1 MPLLTERYRSGTRGY
16 KHVAPPE
23 QEPLLTN
30 HLQQAQLINRSGF
43 GIAASPSLAMRS
55 ALLAILST
63 GIATTLAIL
72 LTPDDPSGEGA
83 LFYPA
88 LVMSTGLAIA
98 PVVTALRYPK
108 TLLRGETLLSLAPI
122 YWLLLDLLQGVY
134 AMQDITADQV
144 RQSFLAIGIFV
155 LMVRFSALRR
165 SWNIPK
171 VLISSV
177 SQEFSINTYF
187 ALAIACFALGMLNF
201 AVPCNFNVFEMVHY
215 LGQERWAAPWGRGQL
230 GGWDAFLDHLQYFG
244 YLLPVL
250 TVVIGRRVGLR
261 NTRTILCLG
270 MSVIVALFLA
280 QSGSRRV
287 IGVIGG
293 MALILWVLDQ
303 HRLRIKHLVMTIVA
317 IFALLITLQVML
329 EYRNVGLSVL
339 VGTGEVPSRRFEKTQ
354 LLEEQHLRVDDNFYR
369 LCQIIQL
376 IPDSHPFVYHKYFVY
391 VIVRPVPRIFWPGKP
406 VDPGFD
412 LPTALGVEGVSFSYS
427 VIGELYMSLG
437 FIGIALGGWFYGR
450 IASTASGLLARC
462 NTQGAL
468 VIYSIVVMALFSGM
482 RSILELIL
490 VSYVVLAWV
499 GLSHLFI
506 RLRQAKA
513 Q

>member
-1 MPLLTERYRSGTRGY
+1 M
-16 KHVAPPE
+16 
-23 QEPLLTN
+23 
-30 HLQQAQLINRSGF
+30 
-43 GIAASPSLAMRS
+43 
-55 ALLAILST
+55 
-63 GIATTLAIL
+63 ATTLAIL
-72 LTPDDPSGEGA
+72 LVPEDPSTERA

-88 LVMSTGLAIA
+88 LLMSAGLATA
-98 PVVTALRYPK
+98 PFVTALRHPK
-108 TLLRGETLLSLAPI
+108 TLLRGECLLSLAPI

-134 AMQDITADQV
+134 AMQDIKADQV
-144 RQSFLAIGIFV
+144 RQAFLAIGIFV
-155 LMVRFSALRR
+155 VLVWLGALRR
-165 SWNIPK
+165 SWKVPQ

-177 SQEFSINTYF
+177 SQEFPINTYF
-187 ALAIACFALGMLNF
+187 TLAVACFVIGMLNY
-201 AVPCNFNVFEMVHY
+201 AVPCNFNPIEMVYY

-250 TVVIGRRVGLR
+250 TVVIGRRLGVRNVRTLICVGL
-261 NTRTILCLG
+261 
-270 MSVIVALFLA
+270 SVIMALFLA

-287 IGVIGG
+287 VGVVGG

-303 HRLRIKHLVMTIVA
+303 QRLRVKHLLTTVSAIVV
-317 IFALLITLQVML
+317 LLVTLQVML

-339 VGTGEVPSRRFEKTQ
+339 VGQSEIPSGRYEKRQ
-354 LLEEQHLRVDDNFYR
+354 VLEEQHLRVDDNFYR

-376 IPDSHPFVYHKYFVY
+376 IPEQYPFVYHKYLIY
-391 VIVRPVPRIFWPGKP
+391 VIVRPIPRVFWPGKP

-412 LPTALGVEGVSFSYS
+412 LPTALGVEGLSLSYS

-437 FIGIALGGWFYGR
+437 LIGVALGGWLYGR

-462 NTQGAL
+462 HTQGAL

-499 GLSHLFI
+499 GITHLFI
-506 RLRQAKA
+506 KLRQARA

>member
-1 MPLLTERYRSGTRGY
+1 MESVRIGWHRPLVR
-16 KHVAPPE
+16 
-23 QEPLLTN
+23 
-30 HLQQAQLINRSGF
+30 
-43 GIAASPSLAMRS
+43 AAAPSLSVRS
-55 ALLAILST
+55 TLLAIVSIVI
-63 GIATTLAIL
+63 GTTLAIL
-72 LTPDDPSGEGA
+72 LIPDDSSTEGA

-88 LVMSTGLAIA
+88 LVMSAGLATA
-98 PVVTALRYPK
+98 PFLAALRYPK
-108 TLLRGETLLSLAPI
+108 ALLRGESLLSLAPI

-134 AMQDITADQV
+134 PMQDITADQV
-144 RQSFLAIGIFV
+144 RQAFLAIGLFV
-155 LMVRFSALRR
+155 MMVWLSALRR
-165 SWNIPK
+165 AWRLPPI
-171 VLISSV
+171 LIRSISE
-177 SQEFSINTYF
+177 EFSLKTYF
-187 ALAIACFALGMLNF
+187 ALAVACFLLGMLNF
-201 AVPCNFNVFEMVHY
+201 AVPCNFNVFEMVSY

-250 TVVIGRRVGLR
+250 TVVIGRRAGLR
-261 NTRTILCLG
+261 NPRTIAG
-270 MSVIVALFLA
+270 IVMSVIVALFLA

-287 IGVIGG
+287 IGVVIG
-293 MALILWVLDQ
+293 MALILWILDQ
-303 HRLRIKHLVMTIVA
+303 HRLRMKHLVTTVVA
-317 IFALLITLQVML
+317 VVALLVALQVML
-329 EYRNVGLSVL
+329 EYRNIGFSAL
-339 VGTGEVPSRRFEKTQ
+339 VGQGDVVSGRFEKRE

-376 IPDSHPFVYHKYFVY
+376 IPASYPFVYHKYLIY
-391 VIVRPVPRIFWPGKP
+391 VIVRPVPRVFWPGKP

-437 FIGIALGGWFYGR
+437 FIGVALGGWFYGR
-450 IASTASGLLARC
+450 VAAMGRDLLARGT
-462 NTQGAL
+462 TQGAL

-506 RLRQAKA
+506 KLRRVKV
-513 Q
+513 

>member
-1 MPLLTERYRSGTRGY
+1 M
-16 KHVAPPE
+16 
-23 QEPLLTN
+23 
-30 HLQQAQLINRSGF
+30 INRIYSEQ
-43 GIAASPSLAMRS
+43 IILNRPALAPSLSMRS
-55 ALLAILST
+55 TLLAILST
-63 GIATTLAIL
+63 SIATAFSIL
-72 LTPDDPSGEGA
+72 LIPDDPGREGA

-88 LVMSTGLAIA
+88 LVMSAGLATA
-98 PVVTALRYPK
+98 PIVAAFHYPK
-108 TLLRGETLLSLAPI
+108 ALLRGESLVALAPI

-134 AMQDITADQV
+134 SMEDVTGDQV
-144 RQSFLAIGIFV
+144 RQAFLGIGLFVVMVWQGAI
-155 LMVRFSALRR
+155 RR
-165 SWNIPK
+165 SWKIPK
-171 VLISSV
+171 VLINAV

-187 ALAIACFALGMLNF
+187 GLALACFFIGMLNF

-250 TVVIGRRVGLR
+250 TVVIGRRVGVR
-261 NTRTILCLG
+261 NVRTLIG
-270 MSVIVALFLA
+270 IAMSVIVTLFLA

-287 IGVIGG
+287 IGVVVG
-293 MALILWVLDQ
+293 MALVLWVLDQ
-303 HRLRIKHLVMTIVA
+303 PRLRIKHLLTTAFAIV
-317 IFALLITLQVML
+317 ALLIALQVML
-329 EYRNVGLSVL
+329 EYRSVGLGVL
-339 VGTGEVPSRRFEKTQ
+339 VGKGEVASGRFEKRQ
-354 LLEEQHLRVDDNFYR
+354 ILEEQHLRVDDNFYR

-376 IPDSHPFVYHKYFVY
+376 IPESYPFVYHKYLVY
-391 VIVRPVPRIFWPGKP
+391 VIVRPVPRVFWPEKP
-406 VDPGFD
+406 VDAGFD
-412 LPTALGVEGVSFSYS
+412 LPTALGVVGVSYSYS

-450 IASTASGLLARC
+450 VASMANGLLARC
-462 NTQGAL
+462 TTQGAL

-506 RLRQAKA
+506 KLRYARVK
-513 Q
+513 

>member
-1 MPLLTERYRSGTRGY
+1 MQSLTW
-16 KHVAPPE
+16 
-23 QEPLLTN
+23 
-30 HLQQAQLINRSGF
+30 NRPALGL
-43 GIAASPSLAMRS
+43 AVTPSLTMRS
-55 ALLAILST
+55 TLLAILST
-63 GIATTLAIL
+63 SIATTLAIL
-72 LTPDDPSGEGA
+72 MIPDSPAAEDA

-88 LVMSTGLAIA
+88 LVMSAGLATAPIA
-98 PVVTALRYPK
+98 AALRYPK
-108 TLLRGETLLSLAPI
+108 ALLRGESLVALAPI

-134 AMQDITADQV
+134 SMEGIAADHV
-144 RQSFLAIGIFV
+144 RLAFLAIGIFV
-155 LMVRFSALRR
+155 VMVWLGAIRR
-165 SWNIPK
+165 SWRIPK

-177 SQEFSINTYF
+177 SEEFSINTYF
-187 ALAIACFALGMLNF
+187 SLALACFFIGMLNF
-201 AVPCNFNVFEMVHY
+201 AVPCNFNVFEMVRY
-215 LGQERWAAPWGRGQL
+215 VGQERWAAPWGRGQL

-250 TVVIGRRVGLR
+250 TVVIGRRVGIR
-261 NTRTILCLG
+261 NPRTVICIA
-270 MSVIVALFLA
+270 MSVIIALFLA

-287 IGVIGG
+287 VGVVAG

-303 HRLRIKHLVMTIVA
+303 RRLRVKHLVTTAFAIVG
-317 IFALLITLQVML
+317 LLIALQVML

-339 VGTGEVPSRRFEKTQ
+339 VGTGEISSGRSEKRQ
-354 LLEEQHLRVDDNFYR
+354 ILEEQHLRVDDNFYR

-376 IPDSHPFVYHKYFVY
+376 IPESYPFVYHNYLLY
-391 VIVRPVPRIFWPGKP
+391 VIVRPIPRVFWPDKP

-412 LPTALGVEGVSFSYS
+412 LPTALGVQGVSYSYS

-450 IASTASGLLARC
+450 VASMASGLLARC
-462 NTQGAL
+462 TTQGAL

-482 RSILELIL
+482 RSILELLL

-506 RLRQAKA
+506 KLRRAKVT
-513 Q
+513 

>member
-1 MPLLTERYRSGTRGY
+1 MSLRSTL
-16 KHVAPPE
+16 V
-23 QEPLLTN
+23 
-30 HLQQAQLINRSGF
+30 
-43 GIAASPSLAMRS
+43 
-55 ALLAILST
+55 ALLST
-63 GIATTLAIL
+63 SIATTMAVL
-72 LTPDDPSGEGA
+72 LIPDDPSGEGA

-88 LVMSTGLAIA
+88 LVMSVGLATA
-98 PVVTALRYPK
+98 PFATALRYPK
-108 TLLRGETLLSLAPI
+108 ALLRGECLLSLAPI

-134 AMQDITADQV
+134 AMNDITADQA
-144 RQSFLAIGIFV
+144 RQAFLAIGLFV
-155 LMVRFSALRR
+155 VMVWLGALRR
-165 SWNIPK
+165 SWRIPT

-187 ALAIACFALGMLNF
+187 TLAVACFVLGMLNF
-201 AVPCNFNVFEMVHY
+201 AIPCNFNVFEMIHY

-244 YLLPVL
+244 YLVPVL
-250 TVVIGRRVGLR
+250 TVVIGRRAGVR
-261 NTRTILCLG
+261 NARTIICIV

-287 IGVIGG
+287 IGVVAG

-303 HRLRIKHLVMTIVA
+303 QRLRVKHLVTSAVA
-317 IFALLITLQVML
+317 ILALLLALQVML
-329 EYRNVGLSVL
+329 EYRNVGLGAL
-339 VGTGEVPSRRFEKTQ
+339 VGKGEISSGRDEKRQ
-354 LLEEQHLRVDDNFYR
+354 ILEEQHLRVDDNFYR

-376 IPDSHPFVYHKYFVY
+376 IPDSYPFVYHKYLLY
-391 VIVRPVPRIFWPGKP
+391 VIVRPVPRVFWPDKP

-412 LPTALGVEGVSFSYS
+412 LPTALGVQGLSLSYS

-450 IASTASGLLARC
+450 VASTASGLLARRK
-462 NTQGAL
+462 TQGAL
-468 VIYSIVVMALFSGM
+468 VIYSVVVMALFSGM

-499 GLSHLFI
+499 GLSHLFM
-506 RLRQAKA
+506 RLRHFKTR
-513 Q
+513 

>member
-1 MPLLTERYRSGTRGY
+1 MTLRSTLL
-16 KHVAPPE
+16 
-23 QEPLLTN
+23 
-30 HLQQAQLINRSGF
+30 
-43 GIAASPSLAMRS
+43 
-55 ALLAILST
+55 ALLSI
-63 GIATTLAIL
+63 GIATTMTIL
-72 LTPDDPSGEGA
+72 LIPDDVSAEGA

-88 LVMSTGLAIA
+88 LVMSAGLATA

-108 TLLRGETLLSLAPI
+108 ALLRGEFLLSLAPI
-122 YWLLLDLLQGVY
+122 YWLFLDLLQGLY

-144 RQSFLAIGIFV
+144 RQAFLAIGLFV
-155 LMVRFSALRR
+155 VMVWLGALRR
-165 SWNIPK
+165 SWRIPK
-171 VLISSV
+171 LLISSV
-177 SQEFSINTYF
+177 SQEFSVNTYF
-187 ALAIACFALGMLNF
+187 ALAIACFVLGMLNF
-201 AVPCNFNVFEMVHY
+201 AVPCNFNIFEMVYY

-250 TVVIGRRVGLR
+250 TVVVGRRAGVR
-261 NTRTILCLG
+261 NARTLICIV
-270 MSVIVALFLA
+270 MSLVMSLFLA

-287 IGVIGG
+287 IGVIAG

-303 HRLRIKHLVMTIVA
+303 HRLRVKHLLTTALA
-317 IFALLITLQVML
+317 ILVLLLTLQVML

-339 VGTGEVPSRRFEKTQ
+339 VGKGEIPSGRFEKRQ
-354 LLEEQHLRVDDNFYR
+354 ILEEQHLRVDDNFYR

-376 IPDSHPFVYHKYFVY
+376 IPDSYPFVYHKYLVY
-391 VIVRPVPRIFWPGKP
+391 VIVRPVPRVFWPGKP

-412 LPTALGVEGVSFSYS
+412 LPTALGVQGLSLSYS

-437 FIGIALGGWFYGR
+437 FMGVALGGWFYGR
-450 IASTASGLLARC
+450 VASTASGLLARC

-499 GLSHLFI
+499 GLSHLFMKM
-506 RLRQAKA
+506 RHVKA
-513 Q
+513 R

>member
-1 MPLLTERYRSGTRGY
+1 M
-16 KHVAPPE
+16 
-23 QEPLLTN
+23 
-30 HLQQAQLINRSGF
+30 QQGQLIHLPAF
-43 GIAASPSLAMRS
+43 GIAATPSMTLRS
-55 ALLAILST
+55 TLLALLST
-63 GIATTLAIL
+63 TIATTMAVL
-72 LTPDDPSGEGA
+72 LIPDDASAEGA

-88 LVMSTGLAIA
+88 LVMSAGLATA
-98 PVVTALRYPK
+98 PLFAAFRSPK
-108 TLLRGETLLSLAPI
+108 ALLRGECLLSLAPI

-134 AMQDITADQV
+134 GMEDVKADQV
-144 RQSFLAIGIFV
+144 RQAFLAIGLFIA
-155 LMVRFSALRR
+155 MVWLGALRR
-165 SWNIPK
+165 SWKIPP

-187 ALAIACFALGMLNF
+187 ALAIACFVLGMLNF
-201 AVPCNFNVFEMVHY
+201 AIPCNFNIFEMVHY

-230 GGWDAFLDHLQYFG
+230 GGWDAFLDHIQYFG
-244 YLLPVL
+244 YLVPVL
-250 TVVIGRRVGLR
+250 TVVVGRRAGVR
-261 NTRTILCLG
+261 NTRTILCIV

-287 IGVIGG
+287 IGVVAG

-303 HRLRIKHLVMTIVA
+303 HRLRVKHLVMTAVA
-317 IFALLITLQVML
+317 ILALLLTLQVML

-339 VGTGEVPSRRFEKTQ
+339 VGKGEIPSGRFEKRGI
-354 LLEEQHLRVDDNFYR
+354 LEEQHLRVDDNFYR

-376 IPDSHPFVYHKYFVY
+376 IPESYPFVYHKYLVY
-391 VIVRPVPRIFWPGKP
+391 VIVRPVPRVFWPDKP

-412 LPTALGVEGVSFSYS
+412 LPTALGVQGLSLSYS

-450 IASTASGLLARC
+450 VASTASGLLARC

-499 GLSHLFI
+499 GISHLFMK
-506 RLRQAKA
+506 LRHVSAR
-513 Q
+513 

>member
-1 MPLLTERYRSGTRGY
+1 M
-16 KHVAPPE
+16 
-23 QEPLLTN
+23 
-30 HLQQAQLINRSGF
+30 QQGHAIQLPAF
-43 GIAASPSLAMRS
+43 GIAATRSLALRS
-55 ALLAILST
+55 TLLALLSI

-72 LTPDDPSGEGA
+72 IIPDDPSAEGA

-88 LVMSTGLAIA
+88 FVMSAGLAAA
-98 PVVTALRYPK
+98 PLAAAFRHPK
-108 TLLRGETLLSLAPI
+108 ALLRGECLLSLAPI
-122 YWLLLDLLQGVY
+122 YWLFLDLLQGVY
-134 AMQDITADQV
+134 TMEDITADQV
-144 RQSFLAIGIFV
+144 RQAFLAIGLFV
-155 LMVRFSALRR
+155 VMVWLGSLRR
-165 SWNIPK
+165 SWKIPN

-177 SQEFSINTYF
+177 SQEFSVNTYF
-187 ALAIACFALGMLNF
+187 ALAIACFVLGMLNF
-201 AVPCNFNVFEMVHY
+201 AIPCNFNISEMVYY

-250 TVVIGRRVGLR
+250 TVVIGRRAGVR
-261 NTRTILCLG
+261 NARTIVCVA
-270 MSVIVALFLA
+270 MSVVVSLFLA

-287 IGVIGG
+287 IGVVAG

-303 HRLRIKHLVMTIVA
+303 HRLRVKHLLMTVVA
-317 IFALLITLQVML
+317 ILALLLTLQVML
-329 EYRNVGLSVL
+329 EYRNVGLGVL
-339 VGTGEVPSRRFEKTQ
+339 VGNGEIPSGRFEKRQ
-354 LLEEQHLRVDDNFYR
+354 ILEEKHLRVDDNFYR

-376 IPDSHPFVYHKYFVY
+376 IPDSHPFVFHRYLVY
-391 VIVRPVPRIFWPGKP
+391 VIVRPVPRVFWPEKP

-412 LPTALGVEGVSFSYS
+412 LPTALGVQGLSLSYS

-450 IASTASGLLARC
+450 VASTASGLLARC

-499 GLSHLFI
+499 GLSHLFVK
-506 RLRQAKA
+506 LRHVKA
-513 Q
+513 H

>member
-1 MPLLTERYRSGTRGY
+1 MN
-16 KHVAPPE
+16 VE
-23 QEPLLTN
+23 Q
-30 HLQQAQLINRSGF
+30 IIWNR
-43 GIAASPSLAMRS
+43 PSLGTAVTPSLTLRTT
-55 ALLAILST
+55 LLAIMS
-63 GIATTLAIL
+63 ISMATTVAIL
-72 LTPDDPSGEGA
+72 LVPEDPSTEGA

-88 LVMSTGLAIA
+88 LVMSVGLATA
-98 PVVTALRYPK
+98 PCVAALRLPK
-108 TLLRGETLLSLAPI
+108 TLLRGECLLSLAPI

-134 AMQDITADQV
+134 AMQDIMADQV
-144 RQSFLAIGIFV
+144 RTAFLAIGIFV
-155 LMVRFSALRR
+155 VMVWLAALRR
-165 SWNIPK
+165 SWRLPK

-187 ALAIACFALGMLNF
+187 SLAVACFVIGMLNF
-201 AVPCNFNVFEMVHY
+201 ALPCNFNVFEMVHY

-250 TVVIGRRVGLR
+250 TVVIGRRLGVRKVRTLICIGL
-261 NTRTILCLG
+261 
-270 MSVIVALFLA
+270 SVIVALFLA

-287 IGVIGG
+287 IGVVGG

-303 HRLRIKHLVMTIVA
+303 QRLRVKHLLTTALAIVA
-317 IFALLITLQVML
+317 LLVTLQVML
-329 EYRNVGLSVL
+329 EYRNVGLGVL
-339 VGTGEVPSRRFEKTQ
+339 VGQGEMPSGRYEKRTV
-354 LLEEQHLRVDDNFYR
+354 LEEQHLRVDDNFYR

-376 IPDSHPFVYHKYFVY
+376 IPRQYPFVYHRYLIY
-391 VIVRPVPRIFWPGKP
+391 VIVRPIPRVFWPGKP

-412 LPTALGVEGVSFSYS
+412 LPTVLGVEGVSFSYS

-437 FIGIALGGWFYGR
+437 LIGVALGGWLYGR

-462 NTQGAL
+462 RTQGAL

-499 GLSHLFI
+499 GITHLFI
-506 RLRQAKA
+506 KLRHVKA
-513 Q
+513 

>member
-1 MPLLTERYRSGTRGY
+1 MNS
-16 KHVAPPE
+16 E
-23 QEPLLTN
+23 QIIWQRP
-30 HLQQAQLINRSGF
+30 AF
-43 GIAASPSLAMRS
+43 GIAATPSLTLRTT
-55 ALLAILST
+55 LIAILST
-63 GIATTLAIL
+63 SIATTLAIL
-72 LTPDDPSGEGA
+72 LTPDDPSAEGA

-88 LVMSTGLAIA
+88 LVMSAGLATA
-98 PVVTALRYPK
+98 PVAAAIRYPK
-108 TLLRGETLLSLAPI
+108 AILRGECLLSLAPI

-144 RQSFLAIGIFV
+144 RQAFLGIGIFV
-155 LMVRFSALRR
+155 VMVWLAALRR
-165 SWNIPK
+165 SWKIPK
-171 VLISSV
+171 LLISSV

-187 ALAIACFALGMLNF
+187 ALAIACFLIGMLNF
-201 AVPCNFNVFEMVHY
+201 ALPCNFNVFEMAHY

-250 TVVIGRRVGLR
+250 TVVIGRRVGVK
-261 NTRTILCLG
+261 NMRTLICVA
-270 MSVIVALFLA
+270 MSVVITLFLA

-287 IGVIGG
+287 IGVVAG
-293 MALILWVLDQ
+293 MALVLWVLDQ
-303 HRLRIKHLVMTIVA
+303 QRLRVKHLVISAVA
-317 IFALLITLQVML
+317 IIGLLVALQVML
-329 EYRNVGLSVL
+329 EYRNVGLGVL
-339 VGTGEVPSRRFEKTQ
+339 VGTGEVPSGRDEKRQ
-354 LLEEQHLRVDDNFYR
+354 ILEEQHLRVDDNFYR

-376 IPDSHPFVYHKYFVY
+376 IPESYPFVYHKYLVY
-391 VIVRPVPRIFWPGKP
+391 VIVRPVPRVFWPGKP
-406 VDPGFD
+406 VDAGFD
-412 LPTALGVEGVSFSYS
+412 LPTALGVEGVSYSYS

-450 IASTASGLLARC
+450 VASLASGLLARC
-462 NTQGAL
+462 TTQGAL

-506 RLRQAKA
+506 KLRRVRAR
-513 Q
+513 

>member
-1 MPLLTERYRSGTRGY
+1 M
-16 KHVAPPE
+16 
-23 QEPLLTN
+23 
-30 HLQQAQLINRSGF
+30 QQGQLIHLPAF
-43 GIAASPSLAMRS
+43 GIAATPSMTLRS
-55 ALLAILST
+55 TLLALLST
-63 GIATTLAIL
+63 SIATTLAVL
-72 LTPDDPSGEGA
+72 LIPDDPSAEGA

-88 LVMSTGLAIA
+88 LVMSAGLATA
-98 PVVTALRYPK
+98 PLFTALRYPK
-108 TLLRGETLLSLAPI
+108 AILRGECLLSLAPI
-122 YWLLLDLLQGVY
+122 YWLMLDLLQGVY
-134 AMQDITADQV
+134 GMEDVKADQV
-144 RQSFLAIGIFV
+144 RQAFLAIGLFIA
-155 LMVRFSALRR
+155 MVWLGALRR
-165 SWNIPK
+165 SWKIPN
-171 VLISSV
+171 VLISSA

-187 ALAIACFALGMLNF
+187 ALAVACFGLGMLNF
-201 AVPCNFNVFEMVHY
+201 AIPCNFNIFEMIHY

-244 YLLPVL
+244 YLVPVL
-250 TVVIGRRVGLR
+250 TVVVGRRTGVR
-261 NTRTILCLG
+261 NARTIICIV

-287 IGVIGG
+287 IGVVAG

-303 HRLRIKHLVMTIVA
+303 HRLRVKHLVLTAVA
-317 IFALLITLQVML
+317 VLALLLTLQVML

-339 VGTGEVPSRRFEKTQ
+339 VGKGEIPSGRFEKIGI
-354 LLEEQHLRVDDNFYR
+354 LEEQHLRVDDNFYR

-376 IPDSHPFVYHKYFVY
+376 IPDSYPFVYHKYFVY
-391 VIVRPVPRIFWPGKP
+391 VIVRPVPRVFWPGKP
-406 VDPGFD
+406 VDAGFD

-450 IASTASGLLARC
+450 VASTASGLLARC

-506 RLRQAKA
+506 RLRYAKSR
-513 Q
+513 

>member
-1 MPLLTERYRSGTRGY
+1 
-16 KHVAPPE
+16 
-23 QEPLLTN
+23 
-30 HLQQAQLINRSGF
+30 LQQGHVIHLPAF
-43 GIAASPSLAMRS
+43 GIAATPSMALRS
-55 ALLAILST
+55 TLLALLSI
-63 GIATTLAIL
+63 GIATTVAIL
-72 LTPDDPSGEGA
+72 IIPDDPSAEGA

-88 LVMSTGLAIA
+88 LVMSAGLATA
-98 PVVTALRYPK
+98 PFIIGLRYPK
-108 TLLRGETLLSLAPI
+108 ALLRGECLLSLAPI
-122 YWLLLDLLQGVY
+122 YWLFLDLLQGVY
-134 AMQDITADQV
+134 TLDDITGDQV
-144 RQSFLAIGIFV
+144 RQAFLAIALFV
-155 LMVRFSALRR
+155 VMVWLGALRR
-165 SWNIPK
+165 SWRIPK

-187 ALAIACFALGMLNF
+187 ALAVACFVIGMLNF
-201 AVPCNFNVFEMVHY
+201 AIPCNFNVSEMVYY

-250 TVVIGRRVGLR
+250 TVVIGRRAGGR
-261 NTRTILCLG
+261 NVRSLICIAL
-270 MSVIVALFLA
+270 SVIVSLFLA

-287 IGVIGG
+287 IGVVAG

-303 HRLRIKHLVMTIVA
+303 QRLRVKHLLLTVVA
-317 IFALLITLQVML
+317 IFALLLTLQVML
-329 EYRNVGLSVL
+329 EYRNVGLGVL
-339 VGTGEVPSRRFEKTQ
+339 VGKGEVPSGRFEKRQ
-354 LLEEQHLRVDDNFYR
+354 ILEEQHLRVDDNFYR

-376 IPDSHPFVYHKYFVY
+376 IPDSHPFVYHKYLVY
-391 VIVRPVPRIFWPGKP
+391 VIVRPVPRVFWPEKP

-412 LPTALGVEGVSFSYS
+412 LPTVLGVQGLSLSYS

-437 FIGIALGGWFYGR
+437 FMGIALGGWFYGR
-450 IASTASGLLARC
+450 VASTASGMLARC

-499 GLSHLFI
+499 GLAHLFMK
-506 RLRQAKA
+506 LRFVKA
-513 Q
+513 R